1 MRWSK
6 ATFRSTNANVR
17 SLKLDYSL
25 AILVSPDYEVSQNK
39 KLLDQMR
46 PRLTIAVVH
55 NADFAEMPALLNLS
69 LTMELLTLSPHVAK
83 SLAEATGRATDWM
96 LPVYPVRPE
105 PDCAASLSASDLEQ
119 PVGEPACLRGFAMQ
133 GKLLSGPHFR
143 FLLPSEQHPHDMPS
157 SLPEILFLPP
167 VRSRQIQQPPA
178 ELYGDVVSNGVPPG
192 CCQ

>member
-17 SLKLDYSL
+17 SLKLDYGL

-69 LTMELLTLSPHVAK
+69 RSMELLTLSPHVAK

-105 PDCAASLSASDLEQ
+105 PDCAASLSTSDLEQ
-119 PVGEPACLRGFAMQ
+119 PAGEPACLRGFAMQ
-133 GKLLSGPHFR
+133 GKLLPGSPDSFHHQNSIHVTC
-143 FLLPSEQHPHDMPS
+143 LP
-157 SLPEILFLPP
+157 
-167 VRSRQIQQPPA
+167 VT
-178 ELYGDVVSNGVPPG
+178 EL
-192 CCQ
+192 